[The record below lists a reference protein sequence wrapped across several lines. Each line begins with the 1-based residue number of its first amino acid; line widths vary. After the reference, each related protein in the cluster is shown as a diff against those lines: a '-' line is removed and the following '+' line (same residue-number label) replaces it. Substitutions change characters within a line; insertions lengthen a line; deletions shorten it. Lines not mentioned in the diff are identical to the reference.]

1 MATTAQFTSQPLVEG
16 TTTATTA
23 SSTIAAALATRIAN
37 MPKGEGYK
45 KPGSM
50 NPRKTGFMSIKA
62 NEAKRILS
70 K

>member
-1 MATTAQFTSQPLVEG
+1 MAKHHDKV
-16 TTTATTA
+16 
-23 SSTIAAALATRIAN
+23 AAALLTRIASTPN
-37 MPKGEGYK
+37 GAGYK

-50 NPRKTGFMSIKA
+50 NPKKTGFKSIKS

>member
-1 MATTAQFTSQPLVEG
+1 MLHSEEERGKLMAKHHDKV
-16 TTTATTA
+16 
-23 SSTIAAALATRIAN
+23 AAALATRIAN
-37 MPKGEGYK
+37 MPKGDGYK